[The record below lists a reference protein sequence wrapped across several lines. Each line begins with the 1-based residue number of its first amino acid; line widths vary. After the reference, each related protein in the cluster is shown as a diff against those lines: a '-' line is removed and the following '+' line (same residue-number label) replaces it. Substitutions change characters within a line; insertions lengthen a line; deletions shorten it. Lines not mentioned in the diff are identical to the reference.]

1 MVRHSEYIFDRIAFE
16 LLIERQHLLCDTQLF
31 SASDLEVDT
40 MCRTNWIL
48 DSTAS
53 VKRKQIA
60 DISVEGVEKRVL
72 PNNAKKF
79 YVSTISYYG

>member
-16 LLIERQHLLCDTQLF
+16 LLIERQHLLSDTQLF
-31 SASDLEVDT
+31 SASDLEVDN

-79 YVSTISYYG
+79 YVSTISY